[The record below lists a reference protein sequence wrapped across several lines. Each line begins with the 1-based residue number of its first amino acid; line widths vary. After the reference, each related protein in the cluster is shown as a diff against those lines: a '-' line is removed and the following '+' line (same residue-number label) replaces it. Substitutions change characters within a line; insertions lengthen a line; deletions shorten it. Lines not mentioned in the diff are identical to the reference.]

1 MTEKDL
7 PGRINEVN
15 IVKGFEELCEQR
27 NRPVK
32 VYASSIV
39 RENGCVFF
47 LIRENHERKL
57 VIHRPQTEPDVSC
70 DSFVAEEEG
79 ELKIG
84 ETVFR
89 YQVCPC
95 THQNASLL
103 HELFSFTR
111 PRVMGLT
118 PAIGMG
124 DRIGL
129 ATPGHI
135 RAAKKF
141 GVFPV
146 LAQQS
151 IREMTRTSR
160 CPEEVIDDVS
170 WAVFQEGYR
179 GGFAADAD
187 HLKNEKDVHETF
199 EAGFTMYTIDP
210 SDYVDDEADEYD
222 LGVLRDKF
230 KKLPW
235 QDLECKEEDYLREYL
250 NKKFRVLTQEK
261 DRALE
266 LTFSEEELL
275 RAAVKYSAAIAHAA
289 KLKSHLDGLFRGRR
303 FDLEISV
310 DETDTPTQP
319 LEHFFI
325 ASELRRLNVRVQGL
339 APRFVGEFEKAVDYI
354 GNLEEF
360 QKAFRDHVLI
370 ASSCGPYKLSIH
382 SGSDK
387 FSIYPIM
394 GKLAGDLIHL
404 KTAGTSYLEALRI
417 VARHDP
423 SLFRKIIGYSF
434 SCFEEDRKTYHIST
448 ELSIVPNPEEVADKD
463 LEKIFLDE
471 NSGRQLLH
479 VTFGSILTAKTEN
492 GGWLF
497 RDRIKEVLIDN
508 EEEHYQTVAAHFER
522 HIRALGLSK
531 RMLGE
536 GRSATMVL

>member
-1 MTEKDL
+1 VEKDL
-7 PGRINEVN
+7 LDRISEVN
-15 IVKGFEELCEQR
+15 IVKGFEELCKQQ
-27 NRPVK
+27 NRPVR
-32 VYASSIV
+32 VYVSSVV
-39 RENGCVFF
+39 REKSCVFF
-47 LIRENHERKL
+47 LIRKNGKRKL
-57 VIHRPQTEPDVSC
+57 VVLRPQTELGQSC
-70 DSFVAEEEG
+70 NGFVAQEEG
-79 ELKIG
+79 ELKMG
-84 ETVFR
+84 EMVFR

-95 THQNASLL
+95 THPNASLL
-103 HELFSFTR
+103 RKLFPFTR
-111 PRVMGLT
+111 PQVMGLT

-160 CPEEVIDDVS
+160 SPQEVLDDVS

-187 HLKNEKDVHETF
+187 HLKNEKEVNETF

-210 SDYVDDEADEYD
+210 SDYVDDKADEYD
-222 LGVLRDKF
+222 LTLLRDKF

-235 QDLECKEEDYLREYL
+235 QDLECKEENCLREYL
-250 NKKFRVLTQEK
+250 NKKFIVLTQEK
-261 DRALE
+261 DRVLE

-289 KLKSHLDGLFRGRR
+289 KLKRHLDKLFRGRK
-303 FDLEISV
+303 FDLEISI
-310 DETDTPTQP
+310 DETDTPTSP

-325 ASELRRLNVRVQGL
+325 ASELRRLNQVQGL
-339 APRFVGEFEKAVDYI
+339 ALRFLGEFEKAIDYI
-354 GNLEEF
+354 GNPEEF
-360 QKAFRDHVLI
+360 EKTFQDHVLI
-370 ASSCGPYKLSIH
+370 ARSCGPYKLSIH

-387 FSIYPIM
+387 FSIYPIV

-423 SLFRKIIGYSF
+423 SLFREIISHSF
-434 SCFEEDRKTYHIST
+434 GCFEEDRKTYHIST
-448 ELSIVPNPEEVADKD
+448 ELSMIANPEEVADKD
-463 LEKIFLDE
+463 LEKIFLEE
-471 NSGRQLLH
+471 NGGRQLLH

-497 RDRIKEVLIDN
+497 RDRLKEVLIDN
-508 EEEHYQTVAAHFER
+508 EEEYYQTVAAHFER
-522 HIRALGLSK
+522 HIRALGLGK
-531 RMLGE
+531 KMLG
-536 GRSATMVL
+536 